1 MNKELRRCPFCGRKG
16 ELWNNKLTYR
26 LYGVICEECDC
37 MTPYFTTREE
47 AIEAWNRRKP
57 IDDIVEQLEEYEGTW
72 SGRNRRNEYKDCDYE
87 GGCAGCVNCKTE
99 DAYRTAIE
107 IVKSGGK

>member
-1 MNKELRRCPFCGRKG
+1 MKLKPCPFCGGKG

-47 AIEAWNRRKP
+47 AIEAWNRREP
-57 IDDIVEQLEEYEGTW
+57 MDEIVKQLEEFHDEIP
-72 SGRNRRNEYKDCDYE
+72 DDYWL
-87 GGCAGCVNCKTE
+87 
-99 DAYRTAIE
+99 TAIKVRECIE
-107 IVKSGGK
+107 IVKKGGAV